1 MKKTY
6 IAPKCDVHKVD
17 SIAPIALSSNIH
29 NDRPGSDKVP
39 GSNPEDNQF
48 VKGNGAWDD
57 QW

>member
-6 IAPKCDVHKVD
+6 IAPKCDVHNVD
-17 SIAPIALSSNIH
+17 SIAPIALSSNLH
-29 NDRPGSDKVP
+29 GKQPSSDLEPGNNP
-39 GSNPEDNQF
+39 GDNQF